1 MWCVYSGILHSD
13 KKEWNLAICDHM
25 DGSRGYYAKWNKS
38 GRERQ
43 IPYDFTYMWNL
54 KNKINEQT
62 KQKQTHTSREQ
73 TVGCQIVGGWEAKW
87 KSWSD

>member
-38 GRERQ
+38 GRDRH
-43 IPYDFTYMWNL
+43 IPYGFPYMYNIKTNKQN
-54 KNKINEQT
+54 KNRLIQT
-62 KQKQTHTSREQ
+62 ENKD
-73 TVGCQIVGGWEAKW
+73 IVTRSEGVRGR
-87 KSWSD
+87 